1 MAESH
6 RKTPVDVADNGG
18 ADELLAR
25 QFSAGDNAAFERIV
39 RQNSTEIAAL
49 ANRLLGWCGDVEDV
63 VQDIFFSAFQA
74 RKKFKGNCSIR
85 TWLFTITLN
94 KCRTRRYKRM
104 LRQKSFSKLAQ
115 KDPKAH
121 AGSDQRLVESE
132 TFEKVRDAVKA
143 LPVKYRE
150 PIVLRYLQ
158 ELAIDDIAEILALS
172 RNAVE
177 VRLTRA
183 RTMLKQ
189 DLAGLIED

>member
-6 RKTPVDVADNGG
+6 RKTPVDVANNGDTEG
-18 ADELLAR
+18 LLAR
-25 QFSAGDNAAFERIV
+25 QFSDGDNAAFESIV

-49 ANRLLGWCGDVEDV
+49 ANRLLGWRGDVEDV

-74 RKKFKGNCSIR
+74 RKKFKGNSSIR

-104 LRQKSFSKLAQ
+104 LRKKSFSKLAQ
-115 KDPKAH
+115 KNPKPLA
-121 AGSDQRLVESE
+121 ASDQRLVESE

-150 PIVLRYLQ
+150 PVVLRYLQ
-158 ELAIDDIAEILALS
+158 ELA
-172 RNAVE
+172 
-177 VRLTRA
+177 
-183 RTMLKQ
+183 
-189 DLAGLIED
+189 